1 MLYFDSR
8 CHATDKLLDHH
19 SSTPRELRKKS
30 RSAPPRAWFQIRTTW
45 STSRDAATTLSL
57 PSLRSS
63 LRRFTLAAILLLGAR
78 APGVRSCRV
87 GSQAGLAGVCF
98 VPCVDQ
104 DPVRS
109 RKSAIIHRKRTEQP
123 PPIKS
128 TLQEKHPHL
137 SACLNRTTRKQGI
150 FHLRSSK
157 AHKQNSPLRPI
168 RILLRIHLLD
178 ADLQPALFR
187 EAHVFLLHVLLA
199 AVRQVV
205 APQVDLVAEVGG
217 AADDGEEDYEREE
230 GGEAHDCW
238 LL

>member
-63 LRRFTLAAILLLGAR
+63 LRRFTLAAILLLRAR
-78 APGVRSCRV
+78 ASGVCSCRV
-87 GSQAGLAGVCF
+87 GSQAGLTGVCF

-109 RKSAIIHRKRTEQP
+109 RKSAIVHRKRTEP
-123 PPIKS
+123 PPIKIHSARKASPSLCLPQSYDPKTRYLPPSIFQS
-128 TLQEKHPHL
+128 TQAKLTSASDPHTPPHP
-137 SACLNRTTRKQGI
+137 
-150 FHLRSSK
+150 
-157 AHKQNSPLRPI
+157 SP
-168 RILLRIHLLD
+168 
-178 ADLQPALFR
+178 
-187 EAHVFLLHVLLA
+187 
-199 AVRQVV
+199 
-205 APQVDLVAEVGG
+205 
-217 AADDGEEDYEREE
+217 
-230 GGEAHDCW
+230 
-238 LL
+238 